1 MKTISLYALV
11 TTVLLVIIIGCS
23 SGGGE
28 SSFRVSYDFGA
39 LDKVAIVA
47 VEGSVKSDLAR
58 DQIADIF
65 AMELLRKGYA
75 PISRAQVKALLKER
89 QLESASLTTVEA
101 ASEAGLI
108 LDVPV
113 VLVADIP
120 HFGKETSIT
129 AKMINVEDGSILW
142 MGRGSAK
149 TGGVLSAVSGI
160 FTWGEVDTGPAIGG
174 QEGRRATGTDEV
186 LGGITDEVLGGPEV
200 PAMIRPAFGGP
211 AVGVL
216 SPKEAKKTQEI
227 IAKMCKSL
235 PAKSRGKR

>member
-1 MKTISLYALV
+1 MYALV

-28 SSFRVSYDFGA
+28 SSFRVSYDFGT

-47 VEGSVKSDLAR
+47 IEGSVKSDLAR

-89 QLESASLTTVEA
+89 QLESTSLTTVEA
-101 ASEAGLI
+101 ATEVGLI

-149 TGGVLSAVSGI
+149 TKTEGVLSAI
-160 FTWGEVDTGPAIGG
+160 FGSFTRAEVDAGPAIGG
-174 QEGRRATGTDEV
+174 PEGPRTAGTDEI
-186 LGGITDEVLGGPEV
+186 LGEIADEILGGP
-200 PAMIRPAFGGP
+200 AA
-211 AVGVL
+211 GVL
-216 SPKEAKKTQEI
+216 SPKEAKKTQKI

-235 PAKSRGKR
+235 PAKPGGKR

>member
-11 TTVLLVIIIGCS
+11 TTVLLVITIGCS

-89 QLESASLTTVEA
+89 QLESTSLTTVEA
-101 ASEAGLI
+101 ATEAGLI

-142 MGRGSAK
+142 MGRGSGKTGGTLAAIFGIFTGDNDGSAASGK
-149 TGGVLSAVSGI
+149 EAEMLGGITGEVLGGVTGGVLSL
-160 FTWGEVDTGPAIGG
+160 
-174 QEGRRATGTDEV
+174 QEA
-186 LGGITDEVLGGPEV
+186 
-200 PAMIRPAFGGP
+200 
-211 AVGVL
+211 
-216 SPKEAKKTQEI
+216 KEARKVVKR
-227 IAKMCKSL
+227 MCRSL
-235 PAKSRGKR
+235 PLKPAGKL

>member
-1 MKTISLYALV
+1 MKTISMYALV
-11 TTVLLVIIIGCS
+11 TTVLLFIIIGCS
-23 SGGGE
+23 SRGGE

-39 LDKVAIVA
+39 LDKIAIVA

-89 QLESASLTTVEA
+89 QLESTSLTTVEA

-149 TGGVLSAVSGI
+149 TEGVLSAISGF
-160 FTWGEVDTGPAIGG
+160 FTWAEVDTSPAIGG
-174 QEGRRATGTDEV
+174 QEGPGAAGTDEV
-186 LGGITDEVLGGPEV
+186 LGEIADEVLGGP
-200 PAMIRPAFGGP
+200 AA
-211 AVGVL
+211 GVL
-216 SPKEAKKTQEI
+216 SPKEAKKTQKI
-227 IAKMCKSL
+227 IETMCKSL
-235 PAKSRGKR
+235 PTKPGGKR

>member
-1 MKTISLYALV
+1 MKTISVYALV

-28 SSFRVSYDFGA
+28 SSFRVGYDFGT

-58 DQIADIF
+58 DQVADIF

-75 PISRAQVKALLKER
+75 PVGRAQVKALLRER
-89 QLESASLTTVEA
+89 ELESTDLTTVEA
-101 ASEAGLI
+101 ATETGLI

-113 VLVADIP
+113 VLVIDIP
-120 HFGKETSIT
+120 HFGKKTSMT

-149 TGGVLSAVSGI
+149 TKGILAAISGLFKLEEVDTGTGISGQEEEVLGGVAGDILGGPLGGVLS
-160 FTWGEVDTGPAIGG
+160 
-174 QEGRRATGTDEV
+174 
-186 LGGITDEVLGGPEV
+186 PE
-200 PAMIRPAFGGP
+200 
-211 AVGVL
+211 
-216 SPKEAKKTQEI
+216 EAKKTQEI
-227 IAKMCKSL
+227 IETMCKSL
-235 PAKSRGKR
+235 PARPADKL